1 MRHIFILNSFTLK
14 EQLSE
19 VKSKIEKY
27 CKKEKIEYII
37 ESNGPTCDTED
48 IVKKYKKSES
58 IIIPVGGDG
67 VINRTLN
74 ELIGTKN
81 ILGFIPFGTGNDFY
95 RSAKLQFHEKLNKCD
110 IVKIN
115 NKYFINT
122 ACFGID
128 ADVANN
134 KNIVKTKLIPKK
146 HKYNIALVYN
156 FFKYKCRKFE
166 FKCNEETIV
175 DNFTT
180 IAVCNGSYY
189 GSGYN
194 IGPSSN
200 LQDGLLDVY
209 IAHKLNKVSMLK
221 LILQMKK
228 GKHENSKHIKH
239 FKTNKLSIKSPIKF
253 KCNIDGEEIYDD
265 NFEITI
271 IPNGITVYYDEKLIK
286 EIKSK

>member
-14 EQLSE
+14 EHLDK
-19 VKSKIEKY
+19 VSKRIDDY
-27 CKKEKIEYII
+27 CKKEKIDYII
-37 ESNGPTCDTED
+37 ESNSPSCDTED
-48 IVKKYKKSES
+48 IVRKYKDSES

-74 ELIGTKN
+74 ELVGTKN
-81 ILGFIPFGTGNDFY
+81 ILGFIPYGTGNDFY
-95 RSAKLQFHEKLNKCD
+95 KSVKRQFEEEYNKCD

-134 KNIVKTKLIPKK
+134 KNVVKTKLIPKK
-146 HKYNIALVYN
+146 QKYNIALVYN
-156 FFKYKCRKFE
+156 FFKYKCRKLE
-166 FKCNEETIV
+166 VQCNEELIV

-200 LQDGLLDVY
+200 LQDGVLEVY
-209 IAHKLNKVSMLK
+209 VVKRLNKISMLK
-221 LILQMKK
+221 LILEMKK
-228 GKHENSKHIKH
+228 GKHEKSKHVKY

-253 KCNIDGEEIYDD
+253 KCNIDGEEVYDE
-265 NFEITI
+265 NYEIEI
-271 IPNGITVYYDEKLIK
+271 IPNGITIYHNENLINS
-286 EIKSK
+286 IKRK